1 MNESTAQ
8 NPLGTKSIK
17 KLLIS
22 LAWPAITA
30 NIVNAL
36 YSIVDQIF
44 IGQGVGYLGN
54 AATNIAFPITTICLA
69 IGLMIGIGAA
79 ANFNLELGRGNPEKA
94 KSVVGTSVSS
104 LFLIGIILTIL
115 VQIFLEP
122 LMYAFGSTDEI
133 LEYAKTFAGI
143 TSLGIPFLLISIS
156 TNPIVRSDNSPKY
169 SMFGIVFGAVLNMIL
184 NPIFIFDVIPFTSI
198 SGLGLGVK
206 GAALATVLTQGIMCI
221 VGFIHLRINKD
232 IIKLNLHSLVY
243 IKWEKHILK
252 RIYRIT
258 LPSVIGQV
266 GTAIGF
272 MIMNSFI
279 QSYGTET
286 VAAYGMVNRISGLLN
301 IPPGGVGSAI
311 TSIIGQNI
319 GNNNIKRVKETF
331 KKASIIIIIM
341 SILIAFI
348 SFTFRYEI
356 LSFFINAPKESE
368 LMIQAN
374 SYMFYT
380 LITLVMLNMF
390 FVYQGLFQ
398 GSGNSKYSMAIDMI
412 RLWIIRIPL
421 ILFFKYFTKQGAT
434 GIWLA
439 MAISNILVTIIAHLI
454 YLKGKW
460 QQGSFCR

>member
-169 SMFGIVFGAVLNMIL
+169 SMFGIVL
-184 NPIFIFDVIPFTSI
+184 
-198 SGLGLGVK
+198 
-206 GAALATVLTQGIMCI
+206 
-221 VGFIHLRINKD
+221 
-232 IIKLNLHSLVY
+232 
-243 IKWEKHILK
+243 E
-252 RIYRIT
+252 
-258 LPSVIGQV
+258 
-266 GTAIGF
+266 
-272 MIMNSFI
+272 
-279 QSYGTET
+279 QS
-286 VAAYGMVNRISGLLN
+286 
-301 IPPGGVGSAI
+301 
-311 TSIIGQNI
+311 
-319 GNNNIKRVKETF
+319 
-331 KKASIIIIIM
+331 
-341 SILIAFI
+341 
-348 SFTFRYEI
+348 
-356 LSFFINAPKESE
+356 
-368 LMIQAN
+368 
-374 SYMFYT
+374 
-380 LITLVMLNMF
+380 
-390 FVYQGLFQ
+390 
-398 GSGNSKYSMAIDMI
+398 
-412 RLWIIRIPL
+412 
-421 ILFFKYFTKQGAT
+421 
-434 GIWLA
+434 
-439 MAISNILVTIIAHLI
+439 
-454 YLKGKW
+454 
-460 QQGSFCR
+460 

>member
-1 MNESTAQ
+1 MARKIRNSRICI
-8 NPLGTKSIK
+8 NKFY
-17 KLLIS
+17 
-22 LAWPAITA
+22 LACYFLF
-30 NIVNAL
+30 N
-36 YSIVDQIF
+36 S
-44 IGQGVGYLGN
+44 
-54 AATNIAFPITTICLA
+54 
-69 IGLMIGIGAA
+69 IGIGLSIAA
-79 ANFNLELGRGNPEKA
+79 ISLISQLLGRKDYLHAQKYADTLINISLLFSIVFMLLGHFSADLIVKMMGATGDLA
-94 KSVVGTSVSS
+94 KYS
-104 LFLIGIILTIL
+104 IIYLK
-115 VQIFLEP
+115 
-122 LMYAFGSTDEI
+122 YS
-133 LEYAKTFAGI
+133 Y
-143 TSLGIPFLLISIS
+143 LGIPFIFLYYIYSSILSAQGKNTIPTMIS
-156 TNPIVRSDNSPKY
+156 TICV
-169 SMFGIVFGAVLNMIL
+169 ILNMIL
-184 NPIFIFDVIPFTSI
+184 NPIFIFDIIPFTSI
-198 SGLGLGVK
+198 SGFGLGVK
-206 GAALATVLTQGIMCI
+206 GAAVATVLTQGIMCI

-232 IIKLNLHSLVY
+232 IIKLNLNSLVY

-341 SILIAFI
+341 SIIIAII
-348 SFTFRYEI
+348 SFIFRYEI
-356 LSFFINAPKESE
+356 LSFFISAPKDSV
-368 LMIQAN
+368 LMVQAN

-412 RLWIIRIPL
+412 RLWIIRLPL
-421 ILFFKYFTKQGAT
+421 ILFFKNFTSYGAT

-439 MAISNILVTIIAHLI
+439 MAISNVLVSMIAHAI
-454 YLKGKW
+454 YLKGGW
-460 QQGSFCR
+460 QQGSFYR